1 MIPLHPQPLRGFD
14 YRGKYRY
21 FITFCTY
28 YRRPLFTSVEH
39 VDLARTQI
47 LRAAG
52 QESFDLIAYC
62 FMPDHVH
69 LLVSGSLPSSD
80 GRRFIARAKQFSGF
94 YYQKEFRERLWQR
107 YSDEHVLRPEE
118 DTFRFARYILEN
130 PVRAGLVR
138 SLYDYPYLGC
148 SGYTFDQILNAWLSG

>member
-1 MIPLHPQPLRGFD
+1 VESGFSRITLAEWLTACHSPRMIPLHRQPLRGFD
-14 YRGKYRY
+14 YLDKYRY

-28 YRRPLFTSVEH
+28 HRRPLFMSAPH
-39 VDLARTQI
+39 VDLTRTQI

-69 LLVSGSLPSSD
+69 LLVSGSLSSSD
-80 GRRFIARAKQFSGF
+80 CRRFIARAKQFSGF

-107 YSDEHVLRPEE
+107 YS
-118 DTFRFARYILEN
+118 
-130 PVRAGLVR
+130 
-138 SLYDYPYLGC
+138 YDYPYLGS
-148 SGYTFDQILNAWLSG
+148 SGYTVDQILDARQSG